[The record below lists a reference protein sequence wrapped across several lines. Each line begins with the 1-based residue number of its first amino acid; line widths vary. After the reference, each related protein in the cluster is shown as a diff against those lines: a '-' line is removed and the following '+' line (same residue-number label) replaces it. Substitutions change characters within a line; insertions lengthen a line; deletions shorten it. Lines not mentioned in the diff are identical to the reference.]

1 MAFGKPYVKGQTGNA
16 GGRPKISTAIRAAGF
31 DPESLRAEVIQILV
45 NGMRTLDPADPKES
59 KSWQFCVDRIDV
71 RVNGPVKEFV
81 HVDESEAISDEEYQ
95 AEQRLIAREVWEQTS
110 PDERAK
116 LFSNDPTTDPAPPPT
131 IQ

>member
-95 AEQRLIAREVWEQTS
+95 AELAAIAREHVAGLS
-110 PDERAK
+110 PEEK
-116 LFSNDPTTDPAPPPT
+116 LRLLSGGSETV
-131 IQ
+131 Q